1 MTNRRHRRVDRPRTF
16 PRLHVLT
23 DADQQLDDLR
33 VVDAALA
40 GGAPAIQ
47 VRIKGRTDH
56 EHLAIARAIVARCRA
71 AGAMCVV
78 NDRVD
83 LALAA
88 GADAVHLGLT
98 DLPIADARTLAGD
111 RLLIGGTAR
120 DPRTAARLVA
130 DGADYLGVG
139 PTFTTHTKDGLPAP
153 LGPGGVAAVVAAVDV
168 PVIAIAGI
176 DATRLPAVLATGAHG
191 IAVVG
196 AVTATDDPAAAVREL
211 LAGLDDTRLADPELG
226 DRASDGTGAER

>member
-1 MTNRRHRRVDRPRTF
+1 MTRRLRRHMGRSSPV

-23 DADQQLDDLR
+23 DADQQLDDLS
-33 VVDAALA
+33 VVEAALA

-47 VRIKGRTDH
+47 VRVKGRTDQ
-56 EHLAIARAIVARCRA
+56 EHLAIARAITARCHA
-71 AGAMCVV
+71 VGAMCVV

-83 LALAA
+83 VALAA

-98 DLPIADARTLAGD
+98 DLPIVDARALAGD

-120 DPRTAARLVA
+120 DPQTAARLVA

-139 PTFTTHTKDGLPAP
+139 PTFATRTKDGLPDP
-153 LGPGGVAAVVAAVDV
+153 LGPAGVAAVAAAVEV

-176 DATRLPAVLATGAHG
+176 DASRIPTVLATGVHG
-191 IAVVG
+191 VAVVG
-196 AVTATDDPAAAVREL
+196 AVTGAEDPAAAVREL
-211 LAGLDDTRLADPELG
+211 LALL
-226 DRASDGTGAER
+226 DGTDTDGAEART

>member
-1 MTNRRHRRVDRPRTF
+1 MTRHADRLANRSGSL

-23 DADQQLDDLR
+23 DADQGLEDLT

-47 VRIKGRTDH
+47 VRVKERTDQ
-56 EHLAIARAIVARCRA
+56 EHLAIARTITARCHA

-83 LALAA
+83 VALAA

-98 DLPIADARTLAGD
+98 DLPIADARSLAGD

-120 DPRTAARLVA
+120 DPQTAARLVA

-139 PTFTTHTKDGLPAP
+139 PTFATRTKDGLPDP
-153 LGPGGVAAVVAAVDV
+153 LGPEGVAAVVAAAEV

-191 IAVVG
+191 VAVVG
-196 AVTATDDPAAAVREL
+196 AVTAAADPAAAVREL
-211 LAGLDDTRLADPELG
+211 LARL
-226 DRASDGTGAER
+226 DGTDPQDVAAHR

>member
-1 MTNRRHRRVDRPRTF
+1 MTDRVPSRRPF

-23 DADQQLDDLR
+23 EAAQQLEDLR

-47 VRIKGRTDH
+47 VRVKGRTDRD
-56 EHLAIARAIVARCRA
+56 HLAIARAITDRCHA
-71 AGAMCVV
+71 AGAMCIV

-98 DLPIADARTLAGD
+98 DLPIADARALAGD

-120 DPRTAARLVA
+120 DPVTAARLVA
-130 DGADYLGVG
+130 AGANYLGVG
-139 PTFTTHTKDGLPAP
+139 PTFATRTKDGLPDP
-153 LGPGGVAAVVAAVDV
+153 LGPEGVAAVVAAVEV

-176 DATRLPAVLATGAHG
+176 DVTRLPAVLATGAHG
-191 IAVVG
+191 VAVVG
-196 AVTATDDPAAAVREL
+196 AVTSSDDPTAAVREL
-211 LAGLDDTRLADPELG
+211 LARL
-226 DRASDGTGAER
+226 DGTEPDGDGAWNEDGAGNEDGA